1 MSGKLPT
8 RQGKSMAKRRVR
20 SSRNKTQ
27 ISPMRLILLFNRDEE
42 VGWTE
47 TGSFSWQHLLLA
59 ADLSPEADSGRCSN
73 GFKVRDSTP
82 TKTGS
87 GAFLSIRALDG
98 DERGKELRQ
107 RLRVSYHAFQVV
119 QSISSKGS
127 KHSPNAPAFFSQI
140 GKLPACHCLSVLL
153 DTDMDAHTNGH

>member
-20 SSRNKTQ
+20 PSRNKTQ
-27 ISPMRLILLFNRDEE
+27 ISHMRLILLFKRDEE

-47 TGSFSWQHLLLA
+47 TGSFSWQHLLLPS
-59 ADLSPEADSGRCSN
+59 DLSPEANSGRCSN
-73 GFKVRDSTP
+73 GFKVRDSTS
-82 TKTGS
+82 TKIGS

-107 RLRVSYHAFQVV
+107 RLRVLYHAFQVA
-119 QSISSKGS
+119 QSISLKG
-127 KHSPNAPAFFSQI
+127 KQTLPKMRRHSFPRLGNYQHVI
-140 GKLPACHCLSVLL
+140 V
-153 DTDMDAHTNGH
+153 